1 MDSHHITRSAML
13 EAMPQLR
20 TFAISLCRDRDRA
33 NDLTQEA
40 FLLAWSN
47 IEKFKAGSN
56 MMGWLFTILRNQYY
70 TDHRKRRRE
79 VEDVDGIYAETL
91 VVEPGQIAHLE
102 HEDLR
107 AALAELPNDMRKAV
121 MLVGVEG
128 ASYDQAAQACDCS
141 VGTVKSRVHR
151 ARARLAARLSVDRAA
166 ARAA

>member
-1 MDSHHITRSAML
+1 MHPDHITRSAML

-20 TFAISLCRDRDRA
+20 TFAISLCRDGDRA

-91 VVEPGQIAHLE
+91 VAEPGQIAHLE

-107 AALAELPNDMRKAV
+107 TALAELPNEMRKAV
-121 MLVGVEG
+121 MLIGVEG
-128 ASYDQAAQACDCS
+128 ISYDQAALACNCS
-141 VGTVKSRVHR
+141 AGTIKSRVHR
-151 ARARLAARLSVDRAA
+151 ARARLAARLSTDLPAA
-166 ARAA
+166 TAA